1 MSYPGR
7 ISRRQALIGA
17 AVVLAAI
24 AAGSLNH
31 WQSGGN
37 EAEPAYWQHEA
48 VLIPLDAEPSGG
60 TALAA
65 MFSMD
70 EQGQLLVDHVTKAAL
85 DALWWELSETTDA
98 LALENMQARLRA
110 ALPGASG
117 RRAAALLG
125 SYQAYRLELG
135 ADAPADTSSDAA
147 AIERQ
152 LQRQIA
158 VRQRHFDD
166 ATAALLF
173 GEEEAYLRLLAAALR
188 TEAGESTAPPL
199 PSAHPQELHD
209 EALDRQASAAA
220 SSR

>member
-1 MSYPGR
+1 MSVSER

-17 AVVLAAI
+17 VVVLAAI

-48 VLIPLDAEPSGG
+48 ILIPLDKELSGG
-60 TALAA
+60 IALAA

-70 EQGQLLVDHVTKAAL
+70 EQGRLLVDHVTKAAL
-85 DALWWELSETTDA
+85 DALWWELSEAADAA
-98 LALENMQARLRA
+98 LALENMQGRLRA
-110 ALPGASG
+110 ALPGATG

-125 SYQAYRLELG
+125 SYQAYRLELE
-135 ADAPADTSSDAA
+135 AEAPADASSGD

-173 GEEEAYLRLLAAALR
+173 GEEEAYLRLLAAAMR
-188 TEAGESTAPPL
+188 TEADELTSIPL
-199 PSAHPQELHD
+199 PQELRD
-209 EALDRQASAAA
+209 EVPGRQAGAAE